1 MAGPAYSSGTILI
14 SKNEDW
20 QTSLQYLTMIT
31 DPINGTP
38 INLTGSRLCLQI
50 RSVEE
55 SHSVLC
61 ETATD
66 GDGGIAIYDA
76 INGIFTMTIWN
87 AQSANL
93 PNSANLP
100 EGDFVA
106 DLVRTLADGREERLW
121 EGTVT
126 VNEGTT
132 R

>member
-1 MAGPAYSSGTILI
+1 MSGPAYSSGVISI

-20 QTSLQYLTMIT
+20 QTSMQYLTMVV
-31 DPINGTP
+31 DPVNGTP
-38 INLTGSRLCLQI
+38 INLTGSNFRLQI

-55 SHSVLC
+55 AHSVLC
-61 ETATD
+61 EAATD
-66 GDGGIAIYDA
+66 GDGGITIFDA
-76 INGIFTMTIWN
+76 ANGIFTMTIWN
-87 AQSANL
+87 AQSPNL
-93 PNSANLP
+93 PNSSNLP

-106 DLVRTLADGREERLW
+106 DLIRTLPDGREERLW